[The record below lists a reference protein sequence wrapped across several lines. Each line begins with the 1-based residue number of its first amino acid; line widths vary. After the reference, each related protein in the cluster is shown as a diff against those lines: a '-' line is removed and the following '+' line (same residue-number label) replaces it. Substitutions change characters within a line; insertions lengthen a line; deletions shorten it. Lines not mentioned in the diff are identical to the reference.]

1 MRTGENN
8 EEEKEDVAREKN
20 MGLEGVARG
29 FIES

>member
-1 MRTGENN
+1 MGTGENN
-8 EEEKEDVAREKN
+8 EEKEDVAREKN

>member
-1 MRTGENN
+1 MGTGEKN
-8 EEEKEDVAREKN
+8 EEKEDVAREKD